1 MAKFLINKSHAHV
14 SLRNNTIV
22 LAIGGNT
29 TISDADAEDREVID
43 AVRRG
48 WVDMVDAEPAA
59 AEPFVPKLEFENAKP
74 QGSLTIPGKE
84 PVAPAPVEE
93 AKVETKV
100 EEPAPAPAPKKGK
113 KAAAETEEKAAE

>member
-29 TISDADAEDREVID
+29 TISDADADDREVID

-84 PVAPAPVEE
+84 PVAPA
-93 AKVETKV
+93 ETPKT
-100 EEPAPAPAPKKGK
+100 EEPAPAAKKGK
-113 KAAAETEEKAAE
+113 KTAEPVEEKAAE